1 MVICLQCYYVKS
13 VGVEHSRQLLS
24 ESSPSMATVMAVSSS
39 VAVHQILH
47 FAVFSCLSLFP
58 IPIPVLV
65 IITISNCRHCYSGCA
80 LSWRL
85 FVVQTSASA
94 LKGYDTQLKQTGA
107 LTTRR
112 QSMMT
117 TANVCGI
124 YKCKQQTTKK
134 PVARKT
140 TDTLSG
146 YQINSFG

>member
-94 LKGYDTQLKQTGA
+94 LKGYDTQLKQTLWCTNNTSSIDDDNG
-107 LTTRR
+107 
-112 QSMMT
+112 
-117 TANVCGI
+117 
-124 YKCKQQTTKK
+124 KCVWHLQMQTTNNKK
-134 PVARKT
+134 AGSEE
-140 TDTLSG
+140 DD
-146 YQINSFG
+146 